1 MVYGEELCHERVK
14 MLELQAIPKNLQ
26 KKNIFRLKNYWLG
39 NSKELFF
46 FSSFLSKIQR
56 LMCWIILLAGSK
68 LPIKTPEW
76 PILSSECLIQSTF
89 TATGMFY
96 EKKVFSKILQ
106 NVKKIPVLRS
116 LFKKRLLHSWF
127 TVNFAN
133 FLKAPFLQST
143 SGRPVLHSAQPL
155 TTKYVPVP
163 NQQ

>member
-1 MVYGEELCHERVK
+1 MVRNSVMKESKCTNYRL
-14 MLELQAIPKNLQ
+14 LPKICQ
-26 KKNIFRLKNYWLG
+26 KKKTFSGLKLLTWQFKRIL
-39 NSKELFF
+39 F
-46 FSSFLSKIQR
+46 FSSFMNKIQR

-133 FLKAPFLQST
+133 FLKAPFLQNT
-143 SGRPVLHSAQPL
+143 SGRRLLHSAQPS
-155 TTKYVPVP
+155 TSKHVPVP

>member
-1 MVYGEELCHERVK
+1 

-46 FSSFLSKIQR
+46 FSSFLNKIQR

>member
-1 MVYGEELCHERVK
+1 MTW
-14 MLELQAIPKNLQ
+14 Q
-26 KKNIFRLKNYWLG
+26 LKRIL
-39 NSKELFF
+39 F
-46 FSSFLSKIQR
+46 FSSFMNKIQR

-89 TATGMFY
+89 TATRMFY

-133 FLKAPFLQST
+133 VLKAPFPQNT
-143 SGRPVLHSAQPL
+143 SGRRLLHSAQPL
-155 TTKYVPVP
+155 TSKYVPVP